1 MTDKKM
7 QSVSEGMLKL
17 CEESGLTPH
26 EAMVTL
32 AMTLAS
38 GFYIDKLT
46 KHQAISRFT
55 TIVNLVYSNMEG
67 GVRDET
73 SIR

>member
-17 CEESGLTPH
+17 CEESGLTPQ

-38 GFYIDKLT
+38 GFYLDKLT

-55 TIVNLVYSNMEG
+55 TIVNLVYSNSKGELK
-67 GVRDET
+67 
-73 SIR
+73 

>member
-17 CEESGLTPH
+17 CEESGLTPQ

-38 GFYIDKLT
+38 GFYLDKLT
-46 KHQAISRFT
+46 RHQAISRFT
-55 TIVNLVYSNMEG
+55 TIVNLVYSNSKGELK
-67 GVRDET
+67 
-73 SIR
+73 

>member
-7 QSVSEGMLKL
+7 QNVSEEMLKL
-17 CEESGLTPH
+17 CEESGLTPQ

-55 TIVNLVYSNMEG
+55 TIVNLVYSNFEG
-67 GVRDET
+67 ELK
-73 SIR
+73 